1 MSRLVLQGVAAGY
14 GKADVIRGIDLTI
27 ESGRR
32 IALVGS
38 NGAGKSTVVKAINGL
53 LPTRAGTIDW
63 DGTTLGA
70 MKASDRTRAGIGTV
84 PEGRMLFP
92 ECTVRENLVAAST
105 FGAAKEHRE
114 RGLER
119 VYGLFPRL
127 RERAGQRAGTLSGG
141 EQQMVAIGRALM
153 TRPRLLVLDEPSIGL
168 APKVVAEI
176 FEVLS
181 RLTREGLSLLLVEQ
195 NVQLSLR
202 FVDEAYVLRQGQV
215 VLQGAA
221 AELLD
226 HPQVRTAYLGQ

>member
-1 MSRLVLQGVAAGY
+1 
-14 GKADVIRGIDLTI
+14 
-27 ESGRR
+27 
-32 IALVGS
+32 
-38 NGAGKSTVVKAINGL
+38 
-53 LPTRAGTIDW
+53 
-63 DGTTLGA
+63 
-70 MKASDRTRAGIGTV
+70 
-84 PEGRMLFP
+84 
-92 ECTVRENLVAAST
+92 
-105 FGAAKEHRE
+105 
-114 RGLER
+114 
-119 VYGLFPRL
+119 
-127 RERAGQRAGTLSGG
+127 
-141 EQQMVAIGRALM
+141 MVAIGRALM